1 MLLVFGS
8 INLDIAIRTSRLP
21 ARGETVLGEA
31 ALISPGGKGANQAHA
46 ACRDGMTTTLV
57 GAVGRDAFAEPALAL
72 LREAG
77 VDLSL
82 LQRFDGATGC
92 ATIAVDAAG
101 ENQIVVAPGANMS
114 LLAAPVPDATL
125 RAARAVLLQMETPP
139 DQNALLLARARAA
152 GCLTLLNNAPALP
165 LDAALLAAVDVLV
178 VNEGEL
184 RVTAQAESPSAL
196 PAHETLVALAKRH
209 ALTVVLTRGGE
220 GVLASV
226 AGAPP
231 LAVAA
236 LPVRVV
242 DTTGAGDTFCGVLA
256 ASLAQGAPLA
266 TALHRANAAAAL
278 ACTRP
283 GAQAAQ
289 PGGVEIDALLARHA
303 GPA

>member
-8 INLDIAIRTSRLP
+8 INLDIAIRTPRLP
-21 ARGETVLGEA
+21 APGQTVLGEA
-31 ALISPGGKGANQAHA
+31 ASISPGGKGANQAHA
-46 ACRDGMTTTLV
+46 ACRDGMATMLA
-57 GAVGRDAFAEPALAL
+57 GAVGRDPFAAPALAL

-82 LQRFDGATGC
+82 LQRVDGATGC

-101 ENQIVVAPGANMS
+101 ENQIVVAPGAN
-114 LLAAPVPDATL
+114 LGLRADHVPEATL

-139 DQNALLLARARAA
+139 EQNALLLERARAA

-165 LDAALLAAVDVLV
+165 LDAGLLACLDVLV

-184 RVTAQAESPSAL
+184 RITAGDARHDAPI
-196 PAHETLVALAKRH
+196 HETLVALARRQKM
-209 ALTVVLTRGGE
+209 TVIVTRGAE
-220 GVLASV
+220 GVLASE
-226 AGAPP
+226 AGGPP
-231 LAVAA
+231 LSVAA
-236 LPVRVV
+236 LPIDVV

-256 ASLAQGAPLA
+256 ASLVQGAPLV
-266 TALHRANAAAAL
+266 TALRRASAAAAL

-289 PGGVEIDALLARHA
+289 PGRAEIDALLLRHA
-303 GPA
+303 STA

>member
-8 INLDIAIRTSRLP
+8 INLDIAIRTPRLP
-21 ARGETVLGEA
+21 APGQTVLGEA

-46 ACRDGMTTTLV
+46 ACRDGMATVLV

-92 ATIAVDAAG
+92 ATIAVDAGG
-101 ENQIVVAPGANMS
+101 ENQIVVAPGAN
-114 LLAAPVPDATL
+114 LGLRADHVPDATL
-125 RAARAVLLQMETPP
+125 RSARAVLLQMETPP
-139 DQNALLLARARAA
+139 EQNALLLARARAA

-184 RVTAQAESPSAL
+184 RVTAEVDSPPAA
-196 PAHETLVALAKRH
+196 PAHETLVALARRH
-209 ALTVVLTRGGE
+209 ALTVVLTRGAE

-231 LAVAA
+231 LSVTA
-236 LPVRVV
+236 LPVKGV

-256 ASLAQGAPLA
+256 ASLAQGAALA
-266 TALHRANAAAAL
+266 TALRRANAAAAL

-289 PGGVEIDALLARHA
+289 PGRAEIDALLARHA